1 MGTMDHPIGELF
13 EKVNDGQYHVVK
25 FTRSGAN
32 STIQVDDL
40 TVMTKYPTGN
50 KCVIFSKA
58 YFGFLVK

>member
-50 KCVIFSKA
+50 KRVIFSKP

>member
-50 KCVIFSKA
+50 ERVIFSKP